1 MARCSNTTNV
11 IPWRIVY
18 LLNNNF
24 GLKDGESPVL
34 LRTEGQVET
43 GEVAAAEKQLTFTN
57 SIREAIR

>member
-1 MARCSNTTNV
+1 M
-11 IPWRIVY
+11 
-18 LLNNNF
+18 LNNNF